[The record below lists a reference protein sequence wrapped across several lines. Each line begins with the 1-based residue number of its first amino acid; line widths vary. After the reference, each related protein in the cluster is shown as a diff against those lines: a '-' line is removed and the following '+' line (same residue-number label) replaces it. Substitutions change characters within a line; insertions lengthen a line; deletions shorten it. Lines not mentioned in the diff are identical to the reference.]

1 MARFVIV
8 NRAPK
13 QYTPS
18 ADALAAFNAWFEQ
31 VGANLMDRGN
41 PVFESRTLGNTGAD
55 TTLGGYTLIYADD
68 LEAAVALAKGH
79 PLLHQGGGVEVGE
92 LTVLNR
98 GTRQI
103 VDDPT

>member
-1 MARFVIV
+1 MATFVIV

-31 VGANLMDRGN
+31 LGANLVDRGN
-41 PVFESRTLGNTGAD
+41 PVFDSRALGNTGAD
-55 TTLGGYTLIYADD
+55 TTLGGYTLIHADD
-68 LEAAVALAKGH
+68 LEAAIALAKGH
-79 PLLHQGGGVEVGE
+79 PLLQQGGGVEVGE

-98 GTRQI
+98 GTRQLG
-103 VDDPT
+103 DDPA

>member
-1 MARFVIV
+1 MATFVIV

-31 VGANLMDRGN
+31 LGANLVDRGN
-41 PVFESRTLGNTGAD
+41 PVFDWRALGNTGAD
-55 TTLGGYTLIYADD
+55 TTLGGYTLIHADD
-68 LEAAVALAKGH
+68 LEAAIALAKGH
-79 PLLHQGGGVEVGE
+79 PLLQQGGGVEVGE

-98 GTRQI
+98 GTRQLG
-103 VDDPT
+103 DDPA

>member
-1 MARFVIV
+1 MATFVIV

-31 VGANLMDRGN
+31 LGANLVDRGN
-41 PVFESRTLGNTGAD
+41 PVFDRRALGNTGAD
-55 TTLGGYTLIYADD
+55 TTLGGYTLIHADD
-68 LEAAVALAKGH
+68 LEAAIALAKGH
-79 PLLHQGGGVEVGE
+79 PLLQQGGGVEVGE

-98 GTRQI
+98 GTRQLG
-103 VDDPT
+103 DDPA